1 MFDSFGTA
9 PSTPRREDRPADVPA
24 RPTALR
30 VRVVCVLIGCA
41 GIVLVVVGS
50 FLPWVI
56 SGSVRR
62 SSYAIVGILGRLGI
76 GDNGPLGIL
85 VAAWP
90 LIGVLCMA
98 PIVAAALRWWRVAG
112 ILAVLLAIPAVLLSF
127 GVILATGGLAAGGI
141 GVDPIGPAI
150 MGAGAVLLFCG
161 GLSLAI
167 GAGSP
172 KRRNAEELTAD
183 R

>member
-1 MFDSFGTA
+1 MRIT
-9 PSTPRREDRPADVPA
+9 
-24 RPTALR
+24 
-30 VRVVCVLIGCA
+30 VVCLLIGGA

-56 SGSVRR
+56 SGTVRR

-76 GDNGPLGIL
+76 GEDGPLGIL
-85 VAAWP
+85 ISAWP

-98 PIVAAALRWWRVAG
+98 PIVAACLRWWRASGV
-112 ILAVLLAIPAVLLSF
+112 LAALLAIPAGLLSF
-127 GVILATGGLAAGGI
+127 GVILATSGLAGGGI

-161 GLSLAI
+161 GLSLAL

-172 KRRNAEELTAD
+172 VRRNDGRLNAD